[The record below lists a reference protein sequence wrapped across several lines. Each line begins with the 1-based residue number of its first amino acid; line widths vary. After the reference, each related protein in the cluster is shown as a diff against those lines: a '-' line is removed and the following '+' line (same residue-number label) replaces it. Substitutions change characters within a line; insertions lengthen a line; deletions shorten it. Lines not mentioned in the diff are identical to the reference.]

1 MIESII
7 KETDMDPCAE
17 QEIED
22 LGVSGLF
29 DLSKVSFFPNQFY
42 FIVYSSTDSCVPFS
56 GTSAHEGALRQVRC

>member
-29 DLSKVSFFPNQFY
+29 DLSKVSFF
-42 FIVYSSTDSCVPFS
+42 S
-56 GTSAHEGALRQVRC
+56 